1 MEGETMTKGGTR
13 GKQIP
18 PVKTE
23 DLEHDKFNTIYESL
37 TDDLVVLTVLE
48 KIWRTVNKMII
59 QLGDIR

>member
-37 TDDLVVLTVLE
+37 TDDLVVSTVLE

>member
-37 TDDLVVLTVLE
+37 TDDLVVLTALE

>member
-1 MEGETMTKGGTR
+1 MTKGGTR

-37 TDDLVVLTVLE
+37 TDDFVVLTALE

>member
-1 MEGETMTKGGTR
+1 MEGETVTKGGTR

-37 TDDLVVLTVLE
+37 TDDLVVLTALE

>member
-1 MEGETMTKGGTR
+1 MTKGGTR

>member
-1 MEGETMTKGGTR
+1 MTKGGTR

-37 TDDLVVLTVLE
+37 TDDLVVLTALE
-48 KIWRTVNKMII
+48 KMAYSKQNDHPTWGHKIVCNVS
-59 QLGDIR
+59 

>member
-1 MEGETMTKGGTR
+1 MTKGGTR

-37 TDDLVVLTVLE
+37 TDDLVVSTVLE